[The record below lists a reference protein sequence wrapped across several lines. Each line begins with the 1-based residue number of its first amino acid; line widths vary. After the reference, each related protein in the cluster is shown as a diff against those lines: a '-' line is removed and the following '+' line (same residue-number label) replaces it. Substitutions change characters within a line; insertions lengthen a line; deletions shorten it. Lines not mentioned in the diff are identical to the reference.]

1 MATNYSA
8 QDTSV
13 EVALEE
19 VECVRNNWTE
29 SSAFAIASSSNVS
42 SISSSS
48 SSNSSTCC
56 CQLKIIQHQ
65 AKVWVEHLS
74 QRDSA
79 RERDDIVGRIDG
91 KAMVGRIDE
100 AIKIGQKN

>member
-1 MATNYSA
+1 M
-8 QDTSV
+8 
-13 EVALEE
+13 LEIIGLK
-19 VECVRNNWTE
+19 VV
-29 SSAFAIASSSNVS
+29 AFAIASSSNVS

-48 SSNSSTCC
+48 SSSSTC

-79 RERDDIVGRIDG
+79 RERDDTVGKIDG

>member
-1 MATNYSA
+1 MMISP
-8 QDTSV
+8 
-13 EVALEE
+13 LEI
-19 VECVRNNWTE
+19 TIKFL
-29 SSAFAIASSSNVS
+29 SSCRTV
-42 SISSSS
+42 
-48 SSNSSTCC
+48 
-56 CQLKIIQHQ
+56 CQLEIIQHQ

>member
-1 MATNYSA
+1 M
-8 QDTSV
+8 
-13 EVALEE
+13 LEIIGLK
-19 VECVRNNWTE
+19 VV
-29 SSAFAIASSSNVS
+29 AFAIASSSSVS
-42 SISSSS
+42 SYSIISGS

-79 RERDDIVGRIDG
+79 RERDDTDG
-91 KAMVGRIDE
+91 KVGWKSYGWR
-100 AIKIGQKN
+100 NR

>member
-1 MATNYSA
+1 M
-8 QDTSV
+8 
-13 EVALEE
+13 LEIIGLK
-19 VECVRNNWTE
+19 VVV
-29 SSAFAIASSSNVS
+29 FAIASSSSVS
-42 SISSSS
+42 SNSIIISS

-79 RERDDIVGRIDG
+79 GERDDTVRRIGWKRYDW
-91 KAMVGRIDE
+91 
-100 AIKIGQKN
+100 KNR

>member
-1 MATNYSA
+1 MLLL
-8 QDTSV
+8 V
-13 EVALEE
+13 VVVLVVIVLVVVA
-19 VECVRNNWTE
+19 VV
-29 SSAFAIASSSNVS
+29 
-42 SISSSS
+42 
-48 SSNSSTCC
+48 TCC

>member
-1 MATNYSA
+1 MLLLVVVMLAVV
-8 QDTSV
+8 V
-13 EVALEE
+13 EV
-19 VECVRNNWTE
+19 VV
-29 SSAFAIASSSNVS
+29 V
-42 SISSSS
+42 S
-48 SSNSSTCC
+48 SSNSSTC

>member
-1 MATNYSA
+1 M
-8 QDTSV
+8 
-13 EVALEE
+13 LEIIRLK
-19 VECVRNNWTE
+19 VV
-29 SSAFAIASSSNVS
+29 AFAIA
-42 SISSSS
+42 ISSSVSSYSIIIIS

>member
-1 MATNYSA
+1 M
-8 QDTSV
+8 
-13 EVALEE
+13 LEIIGLK
-19 VECVRNNWTE
+19 VVV
-29 SSAFAIASSSNVS
+29 FAIASSSSVS
-42 SISSSS
+42 SYSIIIIS

>member
-1 MATNYSA
+1 M
-8 QDTSV
+8 DCESV
-13 EVALEE
+13 
-19 VECVRNNWTE
+19 
-29 SSAFAIASSSNVS
+29 AFAIASSSNVS
-42 SISSSS
+42 SSSSSSSS
-48 SSNSSTCC
+48 SSNSSTC

>member
-1 MATNYSA
+1 M
-8 QDTSV
+8 
-13 EVALEE
+13 LEIIGLK
-19 VECVRNNWTE
+19 VV
-29 SSAFAIASSSNVS
+29 AFAIASSSY
-42 SISSSS
+42 SIISSS

-79 RERDDIVGRIDG
+79 RERDDTVG
-91 KAMVGRIDE
+91 KVGWKSHGCR
-100 AIKIGQKN
+100 NR

>member
-1 MATNYSA
+1 M
-8 QDTSV
+8 DCESV
-13 EVALEE
+13 
-19 VECVRNNWTE
+19 
-29 SSAFAIASSSNVS
+29 AFAIASSSNVS
-42 SISSSS
+42 SSSSSS
-48 SSNSSTCC
+48 SSNSSTC